1 MLGRDRALRSPPRA
15 GPDLPSPTTLEIG
28 PQYQTELWYW
38 VGGAKHGD
46 METTPRHRE
55 VRVRN

>member
-1 MLGRDRALRSPPRA
+1 MAPPSMVPSESPASISLRPA
-15 GPDLPSPTTLEIG
+15 ILEIG
-28 PQYQTELWYW
+28 AHFVAL